1 MAFQVTGTQEAMM
14 ISNKAKERPMVI
26 TSHRIQSLRI
36 ANRIRAVPE
45 DKRKPE
51 ERRFLSDFDTD
62 EKGMITGGE
71 VQAQR
76 LDAQKQAAVDAEVN
90 RLLSFRAENGREG
103 GEATVNESVEKDES
117 SINEKPKPKTGTKPK
132 AKAVKKDGKPKA
144 TAKKK

>member
-1 MAFQVTGTQEAMM
+1 MM
-14 ISNKAKERPMVI
+14 ISNKAKERPMMI
-26 TSHRIQSLRI
+26 TSHRIQSMRI

-45 DKRKPE
+45 EKRKPE
-51 ERRFLSDFDTD
+51 ERRFLSDFDTE
-62 EKGMITGGE
+62 EKGIIIGGE

-103 GEATVNESVEKDES
+103 GEVQVNESVENDES
-117 SINEKPKPKTGTKPK
+117 SIDEKPKPKVK
-132 AKAVKKDGKPKA
+132 AKAVKKDGKQKA

>member
-1 MAFQVTGTQEAMM
+1 MGTRIREAMM
-14 ISNKAKERPMVI
+14 ISNKLKERPMMI

-45 DKRKPE
+45 EKRKPE
-51 ERRFLSDFDTD
+51 ERRFLRDFETE
-62 EKGMITGGE
+62 EKGTITGGE

-90 RLLSFRAENGREG
+90 RLLSFRAANGQEEKPQTIEG
-103 GEATVNESVEKDES
+103 ATAEE
-117 SINEKPKPKTGTKPK
+117 EKPKVK
-132 AKAVKKDGKPKA
+132 AKAKTVKKDGKQKI